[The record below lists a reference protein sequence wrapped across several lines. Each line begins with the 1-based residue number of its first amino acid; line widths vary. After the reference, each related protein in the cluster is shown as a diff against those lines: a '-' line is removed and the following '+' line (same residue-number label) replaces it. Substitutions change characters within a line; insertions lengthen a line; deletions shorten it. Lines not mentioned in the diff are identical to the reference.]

1 MTIAFVFPGQGS
13 QTVGMGKDL
22 YDNFK
27 SAKDIFDETS
37 DALDINFA
45 KMIFDGDAET
55 LNKTENAQ
63 PALMCVS
70 LAVVNVLKKEF
81 GFDITVRGA
90 YLAGHSLGEYSA
102 LCAARS
108 LSVRDTAKLLRFR
121 GEAMNRAVPEGI
133 GSMAAV
139 LGMKADVLDNVVK
152 EAAGNEICVIANDNC
167 DSQIVISGAKTA
179 VGRAMDLAKAKG
191 AKRCVELAVSV
202 PSHSPMM
209 AKAAD
214 EMAVFLDNVE
224 IKAPI
229 VKVVQNVKAAPV
241 SDPQEI
247 KEMLIKQLTGR
258 VRWRESV
265 IYMAANGV
273 DAVYELGAGKVLTGI
288 NRKIN
293 SGLRLSAVGTLADVD
308 EFIKN
313 NS

>member
-121 GEAMNRAVPEGI
+121 GEAMNRAV
-133 GSMAAV
+133 SRT
-139 LGMKADVLDNVVK
+139 DN
-152 EAAGNEICVIANDNC
+152 
-167 DSQIVISGAKTA
+167 
-179 VGRAMDLAKAKG
+179 DLAAHKA
-191 AKRCVELAVSV
+191 EY
-202 PSHSPMM
+202 SP
-209 AKAAD
+209 
-214 EMAVFLDNVE
+214 
-224 IKAPI
+224 
-229 VKVVQNVKAAPV
+229 
-241 SDPQEI
+241 
-247 KEMLIKQLTGR
+247 
-258 VRWRESV
+258 RE
-265 IYMAANGV
+265 
-273 DAVYELGAGKVLTGI
+273 
-288 NRKIN
+288 
-293 SGLRLSAVGTLADVD
+293 
-308 EFIKN
+308 
-313 NS
+313 